1 MKKKYFPNN
10 WRAIKDTPDK
20 HFMSMPYE
28 QFTDWKIHDIRRTVA
43 TNLTKLG
50 VDRFLLQRVMNH
62 TDTSVTK
69 IYDRYNYLD
78 EKREALQQW
87 ADRLDDIIR

>member
-1 MKKKYFPNN
+1 MAGKEMWEFRN
-10 WRAIKDTPDK
+10 DG
-20 HFMSMPYE
+20 SL
-28 QFTDWKIHDIRRTVA
+28 TDVTFQVP
-43 TNLTKLG
+43 TN
-50 VDRFLLQRVMNH
+50 M

-87 ADRLDDIIR
+87 ADRLDDIVR